1 MASTVTNYSNNI
13 NIAYPVAGKDNDSQG
28 FRTNFTNIQ
37 NAFSIAAGEI
47 TQLQVNG
54 VNLNKATN
62 DLGFSS
68 VLTRSQLQNSG
79 QVAVLSASSATN
91 IAGVLPVDYS
101 LGSYQQITVSTG
113 SMTLSVS
120 NWPPSGVYSNIR
132 LAITALTSG
141 TITFNTSQ
149 SVPPG
154 ASPLSADIPYATTST
169 VPNTTVWDLWSADG
183 GQNVY
188 VKFVSGPF

>member
-62 DLGFSS
+62 DLGFAS
-68 VLTRSQLQNSG
+68 VLTRTQLQNSG
-79 QVAVLSASSATN
+79 EVAVLSASSATN

-101 LGSYQQITVSTG
+101 LGSYQQIMVNTG

-120 NWPPSGVYSNIR
+120 NWPPSGIYANIR
-132 LAITALTSG
+132 LAVTALTSG

-154 ASPLSADIPYATTST
+154 ASPLSKDIPYATTST